1 MDTTES
7 QPQPRAGRGYILS
20 LFSYA
25 HFAEHLSSALL
36 VPLLPFIRDQFGLTY
51 FQAGLLVS
59 GFSISA
65 GLANLPM
72 GWLGDRLGIRRVFA
86 MGIGGV
92 VLGGVAIGLST
103 GFYQILV
110 FAVLAGLFSGAYH
123 PLSAAFLGSF
133 YGIQRRGRVLGVHM
147 VGGSVGVMAAPVLGG
162 LLAEHLSWR
171 YAFILMTLPA
181 LPLVFL
187 FLRLHRSPET
197 EEATR
202 PKVAVEAAPAPDPT
216 LSQMIRPI
224 ALIISLSLAVQMIAM
239 ALTSMLPVYLVDRRG
254 VSAGAAAMLL
264 GLLRGGGIVGAPL
277 GGFICDRIGR
287 KPGILTSIVA
297 VGPLLLLAVITPM
310 GAGLIAFLLLLGIAT
325 QMRQPAAQSLL
336 IEAVPSGRQ
345 STLLGIYFFFAAEG
359 RSIMVPLVGF
369 LMDTAG
375 LGQTFLILSSV
386 AVAFSVASLLLR
398 KRV

>member
-1 MDTTES
+1 MRATEGQA
-7 QPQPRAGRGYILS
+7 QPGVGRGRILS

-59 GFSISA
+59 AFSITA

-72 GWLGDRLGIRRVFA
+72 GWLADRLGVRLIFA
-86 MGIGGV
+86 LGIGGV
-92 VLGGVAIGLST
+92 AAAGVAIGLSS
-103 GFYQILV
+103 GFYQL
-110 FAVLAGLFSGAYH
+110 FLFTVLGGLFSGAYH
-123 PLSAAFLGSF
+123 PVSAAFLSRF
-133 YGIQRRGRVLGVHM
+133 FGIHRRGRALGMHM

-162 LLAEHLSWR
+162 LLAEHFGWR
-171 YAFILMTLPA
+171 QAFIIMALPS

-187 FLRLHRSPET
+187 FLRLRRSPET
-197 EEATR
+197 EEAAR
-202 PKVAVEAAPAPDPT
+202 PRVAAGAAPASDPT
-216 LSQMIRPI
+216 LTQMIRPI
-224 ALIISLSLAVQMIAM
+224 ALIISLSLAVQMISM
-239 ALTSMLPVYLVDRRG
+239 ALTSMLPVYLVDWRG

-264 GLLRGGGIVGAPL
+264 GLVRGGGIVGAPL

-287 KPGILTSIVA
+287 KAGILTSIAA

-325 QMRQPAAQSLL
+325 QMKQPAVQSLL
-336 IEAVPSGRQ
+336 VEAVPAGRQ

-369 LMDTAG
+369 LMDTVG
-375 LGQTFLILSSV
+375 LQQTFFILSAV
-386 AVAFSVASLLLR
+386 AVAFSVASLVLR